1 VVHPAFKN
9 LVLSGQYNGEEVN
22 VYAHQGAGGY
32 GMMFG
37 IILVFSLTFP
47 GAVLSR

>member
-1 VVHPAFKN
+1 MI
-9 LVLSGQYNGEEVN
+9 GQYDGEDVTI
-22 VYAHQGAGGY
+22 YAHQKAGGY